1 MTTSQTTSS
10 AYDSKDVDDAAQ
22 VIGRLIESHTKQR
35 EDAAQAGQPS
45 ASDLELWQE
54 IAPVLADFNREIE
67 DEAHGR
73 KERFRTQRLI
83 KNREQLTGEAVDEE
97 LDFLEEDDNI
107 VAVFEHEDGSLYW
120 VVGSIQYVCTTDV
133 RHRHP
138 QNFRRRFAGAPL
150 ALVARSCMRRAL
162 TVVDWCGAQRL
173 DKQDH
178 KRISI
183 DDPRAVFL
191 VAWYVEVDK
200 HGKDLPGYQNR
211 ACAGYRMPV
220 LDNTEPYR
228 WISNYQVISAV
239 EMMRHPMLPRKIW
252 QIRAAE
258 LKTVTKKFADM
269 AMPQPAPAGRAGQ
282 KRWQSRAPQTEQ
294 GDTESDEGED
304 EPAAATR
311 AQHEAAAAAAATA
324 AQKAREAAQ
333 NASREERRQARE
345 LASAAS

>member
-1 MTTSQTTSS
+1 MH
-10 AYDSKDVDDAAQ
+10 AAC
-22 VIGRLIESHTKQR
+22 S
-35 EDAAQAGQPS
+35 P
-45 ASDLELWQE
+45 
-54 IAPVLADFNREIE
+54 P
-67 DEAHGR
+67 
-73 KERFRTQRLI
+73 
-83 KNREQLTGEAVDEE
+83 
-97 LDFLEEDDNI
+97 
-107 VAVFEHEDGSLYW
+107 
-120 VVGSIQYVCTTDV
+120 
-133 RHRHP
+133 
-138 QNFRRRFAGAPL
+138 
-150 ALVARSCMRRAL
+150 
-162 TVVDWCGAQRL
+162 DWCGAQRL

-200 HGKDLPGYQNR
+200 HGKDLSGYQNR

-239 EMMRHPMLPRKIW
+239 EMTRHAMLPRKIW

-269 AMPQPAPAGRAGQ
+269 SAPQPAPAGRAGQ

-294 GDTESDEGED
+294 GATESDDGED
-304 EPAAATR
+304 LPAAAPR
-311 AQHEAAAAAAATA
+311 AQREVADAAASAA
-324 AQKAREAAQ
+324 AQKARQAAQ

-345 LASAAS
+345 ALLSTNNIA

>member
-1 MTTSQTTSS
+1 MSTRAATSRAATARCHKKKMTTSQTTSS

-73 KERFRTQRLI
+73 KERFRGRSASSRTVSSSQAKPWMRSSTFWRRMTTLW
-83 KNREQLTGEAVDEE
+83 RSLSTRTAHCTG
-97 LDFLEEDDNI
+97 
-107 VAVFEHEDGSLYW
+107 SS
-120 VVGSIQYVCTTDV
+120 VVSST
-133 RHRHP
+133 
-138 QNFRRRFAGAPL
+138 FARRRPTSTSAKIPTQICRCTASPGRSQLHA
-150 ALVARSCMRRAL
+150 ARANYAL

-200 HGKDLPGYQNR
+200 QR
-211 ACAGYRMPV
+211 
-220 LDNTEPYR
+220 
-228 WISNYQVISAV
+228 
-239 EMMRHPMLPRKIW
+239 
-252 QIRAAE
+252 
-258 LKTVTKKFADM
+258 
-269 AMPQPAPAGRAGQ
+269 
-282 KRWQSRAPQTEQ
+282 
-294 GDTESDEGED
+294 
-304 EPAAATR
+304 
-311 AQHEAAAAAAATA
+311 
-324 AQKAREAAQ
+324 
-333 NASREERRQARE
+333 
-345 LASAAS
+345 